1 MNLVGLQ
8 VLANSVAKILIKVG
22 NDKTLSLFKTIVTA
36 EQNTDSRELREKLK
50 LTHKQCYTILSG
62 LVGAGLIKRKIN
74 TRQYFVTTLGRIVY
88 DSISRIEIAYSN
100 HIPLKAIDSVNMSE
114 VPQKERIEIISELI
128 KNEEIRRIY
137 LQVRPYFANQK

>member
-1 MNLVGLQ
+1 M
-8 VLANSVAKILIKVG
+8 ANSVAKILIKVG

-100 HIPLKAIDSVNMSE
+100 HIPLKAIDSINMSE
-114 VPQKERIEIISELI
+114 EVPKKERIEIISELI

-137 LQVRPYFANQK
+137 LQARPYFANQK